1 MEQRDRHR
9 HRRRVTAAA
18 AVPSPGTTR
27 QERQWTLSRLGTAP
41 HGAAALPPSPPGSSG
56 GAGRRRRSRA
66 GKVTGSDT
74 GSGTGTMLRPR
85 AAALVS
91 LMRAAGD
98 GRRYPDVSGGARVP
112 SLCSAPPPQPV
123 IAAKE
128 PFPVELQEGK
138 TYGWCACGHSKR
150 QPFCDGS
157 HKKEAP
163 GLSSLRF
170 TPTRTGPAL
179 LCGCKRTRS
188 PPYCDGSHRE
198 DAVQAA
204 PLHPRA

>member
-1 MEQRDRHR
+1 MEQQDRHR
-9 HRRRVTAAA
+9 GLVTGAA

-27 QERQWTLSRLGTAP
+27 QEKQRILSRLGTAP
-41 HGAAALPPSPPGSSG
+41 HGAAALPPRPPGSSG
-56 GAGRRRRSRA
+56 GAGRRRSRT
-66 GKVTGSDT
+66 GKVTGT
-74 GSGTGTMLRPR
+74 GTGTMLRPR

-91 LMRAAGD
+91 LMRAAGG
-98 GRRYPDVSGGARVP
+98 GRRYRDPSGGARVP
-112 SLCSAPPPQPV
+112 SLCSTPPPQPV

-128 PFPVELQEGK
+128 PFPVELQAGK

-170 TPTRTGPAL
+170 TPTQTGPAL

-198 DAVQAA
+198 HAVQAA
-204 PLHPRA
+204 PLPPRA

>member
-1 MEQRDRHR
+1 
-9 HRRRVTAAA
+9 
-18 AVPSPGTTR
+18 
-27 QERQWTLSRLGTAP
+27 
-41 HGAAALPPSPPGSSG
+41 
-56 GAGRRRRSRA
+56 
-66 GKVTGSDT
+66 
-74 GSGTGTMLRPR
+74 MLRPR
-85 AAALVS
+85 AAALLS
-91 LMRAAGD
+91 LMRAAGG
-98 GRRYPDVSGGARVP
+98 GRRYRDPSGGARVP

-128 PFPVELQEGK
+128 PFPVELQAGK

-170 TPTRTGPAL
+170 TPTQTGPAL

-204 PLHPRA
+204 PLPPRS